1 MRERVILLAPVMSRL
16 DHVRPALHRLSI
28 IEGKDVD
35 VRLIPLQAHTTP
47 RLEIFC
53 EFMKNQ
59 TSFGK
64 LPGNHTVEL
73 INTEENF
80 LMSNNWFSN
89 WNVFLHSLSPRLMS
103 ETSKRKSLV
112 ILLSETIPTGII
124 LASSI
129 ATLTIPNVRLI
140 EFPVGYDLNSQGDNF
155 DPSRQIM
162 EQMIEF
168 HTWSGKGIR
177 EPISELASKAEVL
190 NVLDVIRSIAE
201 NKAILSKDNELNNI
215 SREVVKVSEIKDG
228 INSKEFAQDKSK
240 KTTPNM
246 LSNRLK
252 VLRDNSIISKISG
265 KAAYN
270 ITETGLVV
278 SGLLS
283 NPNQ

>member
-1 MRERVILLAPVMSRL
+1 MRERVVLLAPVMSRL
-16 DHVRPALHRLSI
+16 DHVRPALHRLSKI
-28 IEGKDVD
+28 DGKDVD
-35 VRLIPLQAHTTP
+35 VRLIPLQNHTNSK
-47 RLEIFC
+47 LQIFC
-53 EFMKNQ
+53 DFLKKQ
-59 TSFGK
+59 TSYGT

-73 INTEENF
+73 IPTKDDF

-89 WNVFLHSLSPRLMS
+89 WNLFLHSLSPLLQNEKGKNR
-103 ETSKRKSLV
+103 SLV

-168 HTWSGKGIR
+168 QTWTGAGIR
-177 EPISELASKAEVL
+177 EPIIELASKPEVL
-190 NVLDVIRSIAE
+190 KVLDVIRELAE
-201 NKAILSKDNELNNI
+201 QKAIPSKENELNNL
-215 SREVVKVSEIKDG
+215 SHEVLKVSEIKDKL
-228 INSKEFAQDKSK
+228 NAKEFSQNKSK
-240 KTTPNM
+240 KTSPNM

-252 VLRDNSIISKISG
+252 VLRKNTIIEKISG
-265 KAAYN
+265 KAAYK

-283 NPNQ
+283 DANQ

>member
-1 MRERVILLAPVMSRL
+1 MRERVVLLAPVMSRL
-16 DHVRPALHRLSI
+16 DHVRPALHRLSKTD
-28 IEGKDVD
+28 GKDVD
-35 VRLIPLQAHTTP
+35 VRLIPLQSHTKS
-47 RLEIFC
+47 RLGIFC
-53 EFMKNQ
+53 DFLKKQ
-59 TSFGK
+59 TSYGT

-73 INTEENF
+73 IDTNEDF
-80 LMSNNWFSN
+80 KMSNNWFLN
-89 WNVFLHSLSPRLMS
+89 WNMFLHSMSPRLLNDLG
-103 ETSKRKSLV
+103 KNRSLV

-168 HTWSGKGIR
+168 KTWTGAGIR
-177 EPISELASKAEVL
+177 GPIIELASKPEVL
-190 NVLDVIRSIAE
+190 KVLDVIRELAE
-201 NKAILSKDNELNNI
+201 QKAIPSKDNELNNL
-215 SREVVKVSEIKDG
+215 SHEVLKVSEIKDKL
-228 INSKEFAQDKSK
+228 NAKEFSQNKSK
-240 KTTPNM
+240 KTSVNM

-252 VLRDNSIISKISG
+252 VLRKNSIISKVSG
-265 KAAYN
+265 KAAYK

-283 NPNQ
+283 NANQ